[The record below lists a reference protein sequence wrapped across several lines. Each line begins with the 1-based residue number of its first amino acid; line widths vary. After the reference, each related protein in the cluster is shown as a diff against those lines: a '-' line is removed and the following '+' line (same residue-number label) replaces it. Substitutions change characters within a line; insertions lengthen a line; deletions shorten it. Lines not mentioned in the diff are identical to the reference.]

1 MDTLV
6 SIPPRTYAATFD
18 RTVTRRC
25 FATGAIRDD
34 ANGAPIGSGAALIV
48 DDPQLLGCLGTSAYA
63 VIGDPDVALR
73 DASIP
78 HPLTLMI
85 TRGGYRPAMIALTVP
100 AFPSGPVVQ
109 DIALRRLP
117 VPLRG
122 RVLGR
127 NGAIPP
133 EFLPVA
139 DARIDVT
146 GPIGPGGEI
155 PLLLGRP
162 LGRDLGAGATLRA
175 RGLSALADVSAT
187 IGAST
192 GDDGVILVDG
202 TGVAAGQLLRFG
214 TSARGHWT
222 EIAAVA
228 PDPDR
233 PAPAAIAWTT
243 ERLGGSVVAGEPIRR
258 FTKNALTGP
267 TATPAG
273 QAYGGESILWV
284 DALPVG
290 GDVLV
295 LREAG
300 HPDAYFDHG
309 VTSGLAGDYAI
320 DGFARMG
327 SASITVSAAGF
338 VPQTRDFSAA
348 GLAGEQ
354 LDWRLVP

>member
-1 MDTLV
+1 MEALV
-6 SIPPRTYAATFD
+6 PVPPRTYAVTFD
-18 RTVTRRC
+18 RTVTRHC

-34 ANGAPIGSGAALIV
+34 ANGAPIAAGVTLTL
-48 DDPQLLGCLGTSAYA
+48 DDPQLVGCLGSSAYA
-63 VIGDPDVALR
+63 VVGDPDVALR
-73 DASIP
+73 DATIA
-78 HPLTLMI
+78 HPLTMMF
-85 TRGGYRPAMIALTVP
+85 THGGYRPAMAALTVP

-117 VPLRG
+117 APLRG

-139 DARIDVT
+139 GARVDVT

-162 LGRDLGAGATLRA
+162 LTRDLGAGATLRG
-175 RGLSALADVSAT
+175 RGLTALANVSAA
-187 IGAST
+187 IGAAT
-192 GDDGVILVDG
+192 GDDGLVLADG

-214 TSARGHWT
+214 TGARGHWA
-222 EIAAVA
+222 EIVSVA

-233 PAPAAIAWTT
+233 PAPAAIVWTA
-243 ERLGGSVVAGEPIRR
+243 ERLAGSVIAGEPIRR
-258 FTKNALTGP
+258 FAKNALTGP

-273 QAYGGESILWV
+273 QAYAGESILWV
-284 DALPVG
+284 DMLPSG

-300 HPDAYFDHG
+300 QPDAYFDRG
-309 VTSGLAGDYAI
+309 VTSGPAGDYAI

-327 SASITVSAAGF
+327 TASITVSAAGF
-338 VPQTRDFSAA
+338 VPQTRDFPATS
-348 GLAGEQ
+348 LAGEQ